1 MNELRELLRF
11 DRKELLSAF
20 RKSSVSGK
28 GTPEHISSD
37 REEGLREFLRKYF
50 PQPHHIVK
58 GNISDSYGLRSAS
71 IDAIVVNPIHPHT
84 MLPNRSPFFLAAE
97 GVDYAIELKPNLANK
112 KEIERGLAQIRSVKK
127 LRRRTDGLLLGRK
140 KLSERLKELAL
151 QIPCVLFSERT
162 YDDKRKLVDTI
173 VSYYEKHQVPR
184 NERFDM
190 ICSLDGTFVLYSSVD
205 SYYALNADVDGLA
218 FCDLGEDV
226 LYYFLFFLL
235 RIPPSTPKL
244 KATVMSHYIDKPPA
258 AGWSTYHDLNDRLKT
273 VC

>member
-37 REEGLREFLRKYF
+37 REEVLREFLRNYF

-58 GNISDSYGLRSAS
+58 GKISDSYGLRSAS

-112 KEIERGLAQIRSVKK
+112 REIEIGLAQIRSVKK

-173 VSYYEKHQVPR
+173 VSYYEEHQVPR

-190 ICSLDGTFVLYSSVD
+190 ICSLDGTLVLYSSVD

-218 FCDLGEDV
+218 FCEMGEDV

-235 RIPPSTPKL
+235 RIPPSTPEL
-244 KATVMSHYIDKPPA
+244 KATVMSHYIDKLPA
-258 AGWSTYHDLNDRLKT
+258 AGWRTYHDLNDRLKT